1 MFRPI
6 NPEGSG
12 VGLDRI
18 PWASIP
24 ILYHRGW
31 LHIYL
36 HEWVIFLW
44 AKYVGKYA
52 TVPWMVF
59 GIVFIYFVLFRYG
72 EIVRFCEFEH
82 HFRPLI
88 HQRQRHLCQIF
99 GLEDLFLWIYA
110 NLAATLCDRHFLW
123 EHIHFWLMKAHHDL
137 HHPVMLNIPR
147 FDCLVITTTL
157 SVAGCSGKSSWTHE
171 RFWTSHV
178 FLTLLASLL
187 LLKAT
192 CSSALR
198 QQNPARPSPKGK
210 ARIWSNETK
219 IEL

>member
-1 MFRPI
+1 MFR
-6 NPEGSG
+6 
-12 VGLDRI
+12 LDRI

-24 ILYHRGW
+24 IPIPWGRLP
-31 LHIYL
+31 IYL
-36 HEWVIFLW
+36 HEWVIFVW
-44 AKYVGKYA
+44 AKYVGKYTTSPMDGMGIVWMYCSGAVNSPIFPKLSTTFAHSFSNVRDMCVKSLDLKISSLDLPPTWLRLFA
-52 TVPWMVF
+52 TV
-59 GIVFIYFVLFRYG
+59 ISYG
-72 EIVRFCEFEH
+72 TYS
-82 HFRPLI
+82 
-88 HQRQRHLCQIF
+88 
-99 GLEDLFLWIYA
+99 FLAHEGSSQFAPSSYA
-110 NLAATLCDRHFLW
+110 
-123 EHIHFWLMKAHHDL
+123 K
-137 HHPVMLNIPR
+137 NIPW
-147 FDCLVITTTL
+147 FHWLVITTNL
-157 SVAGCSGKSSWTHE
+157 PVAGCLGKSSWTHE